1 LDIGVLGYIGIVQH
15 KEHSREVLHI
25 PPGTPCV
32 YWKDSLCI
40 TSYVCMVCTKWE
52 NIYSLCLDIPQ
63 HVFMYFHI
71 KNEQKGWVGNT
82 GEMRE
87 GDKFDENWTV
97 VEYTV
102 DLVH

>member
-1 LDIGVLGYIGIVQH
+1 
-15 KEHSREVLHI
+15 
-25 PPGTPCV
+25 
-32 YWKDSLCI
+32 
-40 TSYVCMVCTKWE
+40 
-52 NIYSLCLDIPQ
+52 
-63 HVFMYFHI
+63 MYFHI